1 MKVNAISYLT
11 RPSIMGFELKMAFS
25 AHFVLRNV
33 HVLYTAKKG
42 LIISALFFL
51 LTSRWTYMSSTR
63 TTMMV
68 MSNTDVRMS
77 RTTGLCI

>member
-33 HVLYTAKKG
+33 HVLYILKKG
-42 LIISALFFL
+42 LIISALFFYSPPDEL
-51 LTSRWTYMSSTR
+51 ICPRHEQQ
-63 TTMMV
+63 
-68 MSNTDVRMS
+68 
-77 RTTGLCI
+77 